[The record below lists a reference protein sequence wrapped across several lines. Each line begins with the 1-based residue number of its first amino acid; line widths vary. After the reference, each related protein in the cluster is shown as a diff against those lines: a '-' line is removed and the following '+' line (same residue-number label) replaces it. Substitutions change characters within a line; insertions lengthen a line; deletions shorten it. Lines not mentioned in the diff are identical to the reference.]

1 MTTNQITIK
10 KNFQLLCK
18 IMDVDFGVIECNGII
33 DPNDEIFNKP
43 IDKK

>member
-10 KNFQLLCK
+10 KNFDLLCK

-33 DPNDEIFNKP
+33 DPNDKIF
-43 IDKK
+43 KKQIEKQ

>member
-18 IMDVDFGVIECNGII
+18 IMDVNFGVIECNGVI

-43 IDKK
+43 IEKQ

>member
-18 IMDVDFGVIECNGII
+18 IMDVDFGVIECNGVI

-43 IDKK
+43 IEK